1 MINIFL
7 DFDKNIPDKINLVDY
22 LENIPGHFESED
34 KKFYE
39 NFEIKFW
46 TLDYNAERLADTRI
60 FKSDPWILFHEYN
73 LSKNFICDFV
83 STPNKKFICLTFHN
97 KPHRSKILNFIKEK
111 NLNCYVSENAKGLT
125 EIPEHYPNGYYKN
138 RYDYGV
144 PKEYFNSFIEI
155 VTESYVNFSSHFS
168 EKSYKPLFYKKPFIA
183 FAGPYYYTTMKKYGF
198 ELYDE
203 LFDYDFDTNENVEER
218 ISDILFQLLTI
229 NSLSLSELTKIID
242 NMKSKIEHNYNNL
255 FKLKSK
261 FYESNNKLLY
271 KDISI

>member
-22 LENIPGHFESED
+22 IENIPGHDE
-34 KKFYE
+34 KFYE

-60 FKSDPWILFHEYN
+60 FKSDPWLLFHKYN
-73 LSKNFICDFV
+73 LSSQFKCDFDAKPV
-83 STPNKKFICLTFHN
+83 KRFICLTFN
-97 KPHRSKILNFIKEK
+97 SKPHRTKILNFIKSN
-111 NLNCYVSENAKGLT
+111 NLDCYVSKNAKGLT
-125 EIPEHYPNGYYKN
+125 EIPENYPNGYYKN

-144 PKEYFNSFIEI
+144 PKEYFYSFIEI

-168 EKSYKPLFYKKPFIA
+168 EKSYKPLFYKKPFIT

-218 ISDILFQLLTI
+218 ISDILFQLLEI
-229 NSLSLSELTKIID
+229 NMLSIENLNDIID
-242 NMKSKIEHNYNNL
+242 NIKDKINHNFNNL

-261 FYESNNKLLY
+261 FYESDNKLLY
-271 KDISI
+271 KNISI